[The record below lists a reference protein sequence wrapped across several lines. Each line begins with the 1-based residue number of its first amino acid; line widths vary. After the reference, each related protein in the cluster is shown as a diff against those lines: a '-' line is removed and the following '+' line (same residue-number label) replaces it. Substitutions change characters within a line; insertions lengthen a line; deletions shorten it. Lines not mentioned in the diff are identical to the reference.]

1 MPGRACS
8 APRRAPRSSQR
19 LTPQP
24 SRRQLTGLRQAAL
37 IRTRHT
43 GARTQHA
50 HTLVVLKIKK
60 SVINRTLSFA
70 HLTYTALSCTH

>member
-1 MPGRACS
+1 MQ
-8 APRRAPRSSQR
+8 RAPARAPV
-19 LTPQP
+19 LTEAHTSALTQ
-24 SRRQLTGLRQAAL
+24 TGLRQAAL

-70 HLTYTALSCTH
+70 HATSDIYGLIMHALKM